1 MNTASKHTTGVQDA
15 LAVYAEAI
23 SALQR
28 DDRCIAAIAAMTGDI
43 IDCIG
48 QGGKVLLCG
57 NGGFAAVCQ
66 HVAAELMG
74 KIDAKRPPIAAISL
88 ATDMSVITCIANDF
102 GYEQTFARQ
111 IEALGRPGD
120 IVICLSASG
129 RSKNI
134 LEAMSTAARLGIK
147 CWLCGSRD
155 TSLAAELKVSVIPMH
170 SDSTDTL
177 QDLTMMV
184 LHKVCRMVEQAVSRQ
199 DDVWSQV
206 IAAGRRDSLD
216 TLIIDRDGTVNALL
230 PNDYVLSPE
239 QLKVD
244 DDFLNHCSRLAETF
258 SRIIIVTNQACIGK
272 GIADA
277 ATIDGINR
285 RLVSTIESHGGRI
298 DRVYVC
304 GDSDPN
310 SPDRKPNTGMADRI
324 KADFP
329 DFDPAKAIV
338 AGDAWSDELFA
349 RRIGAQFI
357 NIPNV

>member
-74 KIDAKRPPIAAISL
+74 KIDAKRPPIAAVSL

-134 LEAMSTAARLGIK
+134 LEAMSTAARLGINRGPRTARRHRDMPLGIRAFQK
-147 CWLCGSRD
+147 HTRSNVDCRTPRHKMLALWFPRHIARRRAESVSHTNAFRLDRHASR
-155 TSLAAELKVSVIPMH
+155 P
-170 SDSTDTL
+170 
-177 QDLTMMV
+177 
-184 LHKVCRMVEQAVSRQ
+184 
-199 DDVWSQV
+199 
-206 IAAGRRDSLD
+206 
-216 TLIIDRDGTVNALL
+216 
-230 PNDYVLSPE
+230 
-239 QLKVD
+239 D
-244 DDFLNHCSRLAETF
+244 DDGPAQS
-258 SRIIIVTNQACIGK
+258 V
-272 GIADA
+272 
-277 ATIDGINR
+277 
-285 RLVSTIESHGGRI
+285 
-298 DRVYVC
+298 
-304 GDSDPN
+304 PN
-310 SPDRKPNTGMADRI
+310 G
-324 KADFP
+324 
-329 DFDPAKAIV
+329 
-338 AGDAWSDELFA
+338 
-349 RRIGAQFI
+349 
-357 NIPNV
+357 